1 MSGARAP
8 YRLKGWP
15 SADDAK
21 LRELWLAGTYVRQI
35 ALALG
40 RSRSTIICRARKIG
54 LGPRAQPVTAMA
66 NVARVAPDAQ
76 VPVQL
81 PMLPPPGPAG
91 RPKQPLRLW
100 LVPVGPPRECQFP
113 QGEKPRLRFCF
124 KPAFPGQPYCPTHC
138 RVAFIG
144 WRPGGSAQPEAMAS

>member
-1 MSGARAP
+1 MP
-8 YRLKGWP
+8 
-15 SADDAK
+15 
-21 LRELWLAGTYVRQI
+21 
-35 ALALG
+35 
-40 RSRSTIICRARKIG
+40 
-54 LGPRAQPVTAMA
+54 AMA
-66 NVARVAPDAQ
+66 NVERVAPDAQ
-76 VPVQL
+76 APVQL
-81 PMLPPPGPAG
+81 PMLPDPAAPG

-144 WRPGGSAQPEAMAS
+144 WHAHRSAQPQAMAS

>member
-8 YRLKGWP
+8 YRTKGWP

-54 LGPRAQPVTAMA
+54 LGPRAQAAAAMA
-66 NVARVAPDAQ
+66 NVARVAPDVRA
-76 VPVQL
+76 PVQL
-81 PMLPPPGPAG
+81 PMLPDPAAPG
-91 RPKQPLRLW
+91 RPKVPLKLW
-100 LVPVGPPRECQFP
+100 LVPTGKVRQCQWP
-113 QGEKPRLRFCF
+113 QGEKPRLRFCYA
-124 KPAFPGQPYCPTHC
+124 PTAPGWPYC
-138 RVAFIG
+138 VAHGRIAYL
-144 WRPGGSAQPEAMAS
+144 RRSAA